1 MLPDGYTVMYK
12 SPQSYEGSVTM
23 TLASTSTVGEYSGSS
38 PTSLMDDESPDPS
51 EGTPGHS
58 SRVLPGLC
66 SMSAMTADPNSMENA
81 AGTINTIKVALL
93 TICFTARG
101 AHISIW
107 QGGSGEGPRLTN
119 ELNRSR
125 AKYSRMRLRKFRV
138 RAYRCIH
145 DSGEIT
151 VGDLAAFVGR
161 NESGKTTILQALTLL
176 NRDEVVS
183 ELDLCDEMT
192 EELKEEMRLAEG
204 EFELGAHETELLKEK
219 FPGLP
224 EITKIRL
231 YRTNRDPKVQYE
243 FEDIAPGEERDAGL
257 NSWENFAVGILR
269 FLDTIPNHLRIQV
282 DTGFFEGPAPKNQE
296 AFDKKMAEFS
306 NQFHVI
312 AIQEPRVIEEWEKIY
327 ANPENQFSNLL
338 TGESEKLALQ
348 NFVSA
353 ELHPRFVYFSDYKKI
368 YGNINLNEYLRE
380 EKGERP
386 SSIEYI
392 EEFDKA
398 ETVRNLF
405 YLAELDMNGLDA
417 VKESPSK
424 CIKLL
429 NSASNRL
436 TSKLNPAWK
445 GDPIHV
451 DLRYNPGN
459 IMSVVISDVHR
470 DGTITNTGLLN
481 RRAEGFKWTF
491 SFIVNFAAE
500 TQRAELKEAILLLDE
515 PARNLHP
522 TQQMGISDLLS
533 DLAGSNQV
541 LYATHS
547 PFMIFD
553 YTPGNLLVVE
563 LDKRKHLSRIFYDY
577 WNADDKTLTPILYGL
592 SRGQVESIVDREIG
606 TNSRPIIIVE
616 TMSDSMYLNAFDR
629 FLQDPNIS
637 MNPLNVVAAH
647 SKNSVLPLAIFY
659 RNHGYK
665 TFVLLDNSEES
676 KQISAQLVSNEFSPV
691 QTIFFEREGKKL
703 ESIEDYIML
712 EDYMHAVN
720 QTYEIK
726 LRNEGYS
733 NLTPKDVMEK
743 PNPGTINKLR
753 GIWADHSDDDWGRFE
768 REEITRYICEKITLE
783 QTEFLSDK
791 TKDQFRSLYRLIAE
805 RIRQYQNVV
814 TKPDLGKFQRPR
826 IRDL

>member
-1 MLPDGYTVMYK
+1 
-12 SPQSYEGSVTM
+12 
-23 TLASTSTVGEYSGSS
+23 
-38 PTSLMDDESPDPS
+38 
-51 EGTPGHS
+51 
-58 SRVLPGLC
+58 
-66 SMSAMTADPNSMENA
+66 
-81 AGTINTIKVALL
+81 
-93 TICFTARG
+93 
-101 AHISIW
+101 
-107 QGGSGEGPRLTN
+107 
-119 ELNRSR
+119 
-125 AKYSRMRLRKFRV
+125 MRLRKFRV

-176 NRDEVVS
+176 NKDEIVS
-183 ELDLCDEMT
+183 ELDLCDEMN
-192 EELKEEMRLAEG
+192 EELKNKINLAEG
-204 EFELGAHETELLKEK
+204 DFDLSQHESSIIKEK
-219 FPGLP
+219 FPNLP
-224 EITKIRL
+224 EIKKIKL
-231 YRTNRDPKVQYE
+231 FRTNQDQKVQYE
-243 FEDIAPGEERDAGL
+243 FEDIEFGESDSGEL
-257 NSWENFAVGILR
+257 NSWDNFSKQIIG

-282 DTGFFEGPAPKNQE
+282 DTTFFDETVPKNQE
-296 AFDKKMAEFS
+296 AFDSGMAEFS

-312 AIQEPRVIEEWEKIY
+312 AIQEPQVIEEWEKIY
-327 ANPENQFSNLL
+327 EKPENQFSNLL
-338 TGESEKLALQ
+338 SGESQRVALQ
-348 NFVSA
+348 NFIAS

-368 YGNINLNEYLRE
+368 YGNINLNEYLKEENRE
-380 EKGERP
+380 RTE
-386 SSIEYI
+386 SIEFI

-405 YLAELDMNGLDA
+405 YLAELDLRELDE
-417 VKESPSK
+417 VKNSPSK
-424 CIKLL
+424 SIKLL
-429 NSASNRL
+429 NAASNRL

-470 DGTITNTGLLN
+470 DGTVTNTGLLN

-522 TQQMGISDLLS
+522 TQQMGISDLLRN
-533 DLAGSNQV
+533 LAGSNQV

-553 YTPGNLLVVE
+553 YTPGSLLVVE

-616 TMSDSMYLNAFDR
+616 TMSDSMYLNAFDK

-637 MNPLNVVAAH
+637 MNPLNVIAAYN
-647 SKNSVLPLAIFY
+647 KNSVLPLAIFY
-659 RNHGYK
+659 RNHGYR
-665 TFVLLDNSEES
+665 TFVLLDNTEES
-676 KQISAQLVSNEFSPV
+676 RQISAQLASNEFSSV
-691 QTIFFEREGKKL
+691 QIIFFEREGKKL
-703 ESIEDYIML
+703 ESIEDYIVL
-712 EDYMHAVN
+712 EDYLHPVN

-726 LRNEGYS
+726 LRQEGFS
-733 NLTPKDVMEK
+733 NITPEEIESKEG
-743 PNPGTINKLR
+743 NGNLEKLR
-753 GIWADHSDDDWGRFE
+753 KIWQEHSNEDWGEFNN
-768 REEITRYICEKITLE
+768 EEITRYICEKISLGETS
-783 QTEFLSDK
+783 FLSDK

-805 RIRQYQNVV
+805 RIRQYQNV
-814 TKPDLGKFQRPR
+814 TTRTDLDKFQKTKA
-826 IRDL
+826 

>member
-1 MLPDGYTVMYK
+1 
-12 SPQSYEGSVTM
+12 
-23 TLASTSTVGEYSGSS
+23 
-38 PTSLMDDESPDPS
+38 
-51 EGTPGHS
+51 
-58 SRVLPGLC
+58 
-66 SMSAMTADPNSMENA
+66 
-81 AGTINTIKVALL
+81 
-93 TICFTARG
+93 
-101 AHISIW
+101 
-107 QGGSGEGPRLTN
+107 
-119 ELNRSR
+119 
-125 AKYSRMRLRKFRV
+125 MRLRKFRA

-176 NRDEVVS
+176 NKNEQVS
-183 ELDLCDEMT
+183 ELDLCDEMH
-192 EELKEEMRLAEG
+192 EELKNEIRLAEG
-204 EFELGAHETELLKEK
+204 EFELNQNEKMILKEK
-219 FPGLP
+219 FPSLP
-224 EITKIRL
+224 EMKKIRL
-231 YRTNRDPKVQYE
+231 FRTNRNQKVQYE
-243 FEDIAPGEERDAGL
+243 FEDMELSENESEGL
-257 NSWENFAVGILR
+257 NSWENFSRQIIG

-282 DTGFFEGPAPKNQE
+282 NTKFFEEDVPKNQE
-296 AFDKKMAEFS
+296 IFDSGMAEFS

-312 AIQEPRVIEEWEKIY
+312 AIQEPRVIEEWGKIY
-327 ANPENQFSNLL
+327 ENPENQFSNLL
-338 TGESEKLALQ
+338 SGESEKVALQ
-348 NFVSA
+348 NFIAS

-368 YGNINLNEYLRE
+368 YGNINLNEYIKEERRE
-380 EKGERP
+380 RAD
-386 SSIEYI
+386 SIEYV

-405 YLAELDMNGLDA
+405 YLAELDMKELEE

-429 NSASNRL
+429 NTASNRL
-436 TSKLNPAWK
+436 TNKLNPAWK

-459 IMSVVISDVHR
+459 IMSVVISDVHK

-500 TQRAELKEAILLLDE
+500 TQRSELKEAILLLDE

-522 TQQMGISDLLS
+522 TQQMGISDLLKN
-533 DLAGSNQV
+533 LAGSNQV

-606 TNSRPIIIVE
+606 TNSRPVIIVE
-616 TMSDSMYLNAFDR
+616 TMSDAMYLNAFDK
-629 FLQDPNIS
+629 FLKDPNIS
-637 MNPLNVVAAH
+637 MNPLNIIAAYN
-647 SKNSVLPLAIFY
+647 KNSVLPLAIFY

-665 TFVLLDNSEES
+665 TFVLLDNTEES
-676 KQISAQLVSNEFSPV
+676 KQISAQLVSNEFSAI

-703 ESIEDYIML
+703 ESIEDYIVL
-712 EDYMHAVN
+712 EDYLHPVN

-726 LRNEGYS
+726 LRQEGFTNITPQDMES
-733 NLTPKDVMEK
+733 SDGKGNLEK
-743 PNPGTINKLR
+743 LKK
-753 GIWADHSDDDWGRFE
+753 IWQEHNDDDWGEFNNE
-768 REEITRYICEKITLE
+768 DITRYICEKITLE
-783 QTEFLSDK
+783 ETNFLSDK

-805 RIRQYQNVV
+805 RIRQYQNVT
-814 TKPDLGKFQRPR
+814 TKSDLDKFQKVKP
-826 IRDL
+826 

>member
-1 MLPDGYTVMYK
+1 
-12 SPQSYEGSVTM
+12 
-23 TLASTSTVGEYSGSS
+23 
-38 PTSLMDDESPDPS
+38 
-51 EGTPGHS
+51 
-58 SRVLPGLC
+58 
-66 SMSAMTADPNSMENA
+66 
-81 AGTINTIKVALL
+81 
-93 TICFTARG
+93 
-101 AHISIW
+101 
-107 QGGSGEGPRLTN
+107 
-119 ELNRSR
+119 
-125 AKYSRMRLRKFRV
+125 MRLRKFRV

-176 NRDEVVS
+176 NRDEQVS
-183 ELDLCDEMT
+183 ELDLCDEMS
-192 EELKEEMRLAEG
+192 EELKEEIRLAEG
-204 EFELGAHETELLKEK
+204 EFELNQHEIEMLKEK

-224 EITKIRL
+224 EMKKIRL
-231 YRTNRDPKVQYE
+231 FRTNRNPKVQYE
-243 FEDIAPGEERDAGL
+243 FDDIELAEEENSGL
-257 NSWENFAVGILR
+257 NSWENFSKQIIE
-269 FLDTIPNHLRIQV
+269 FLDTIPNHLRIQI
-282 DTGFFEGPAPKNQE
+282 DTSFFEGGVPKSQE
-296 AFDKKMAEFS
+296 SFDRGMAEFS

-312 AIQEPRVIEEWEKIY
+312 AIQEPKVIEEWEKIY
-327 ANPENQFSNLL
+327 ESPENQFSNLL
-338 TGESEKLALQ
+338 SGKSEKTALQ
-348 NFVSA
+348 NFIES

-380 EKGERP
+380 EKENRTD
-386 SSIEYI
+386 SIEFV

-405 YLAELDMNGLDA
+405 YLAELDMNELEE

-429 NSASNRL
+429 NAASNRL

-459 IMSVVISDVHR
+459 IMSVVISDVHK

-522 TQQMGISDLLS
+522 TQQMGISDLLKN
-533 DLAGSNQV
+533 LAGSNQV

-606 TNSRPIIIVE
+606 TNSRPVIIVE
-616 TMSDSMYLNAFDR
+616 TMSDSMYLNAFDK

-637 MNPLNVVAAH
+637 MNPLNVIAAYN
-647 SKNSVLPLAIFY
+647 KNSVLPLAIFY
-659 RNHGYK
+659 RNHGYR
-665 TFVLLDNSEES
+665 TFILLDNTEES
-676 KQISAQLVSNEFSPV
+676 KQISAQLVSNEFSPI
-691 QTIFFEREGKKL
+691 QTIFFELEGKKL
-703 ESIEDYIML
+703 ESIEDYIVL
-712 EDYMHAVN
+712 EDYLHPVN

-726 LRNEGYS
+726 LRHEGFS
-733 NLTPKDVMEK
+733 NLTPEDVSSKEGK
-743 PNPGTINKLR
+743 GNLEKLR
-753 GIWADHSDDDWGRFE
+753 RIWQEHSDDDWGKFDNE
-768 REEITRYICEKITLE
+768 DITRYICEKIALE
-783 QTEFLSDK
+783 ETSFLSDK
-791 TKDQFRSLYRLIAE
+791 TRDQFRSLYRLIAE
-805 RIRQYQNVV
+805 RIRQYQNSNS
-814 TKPDLGKFQRPR
+814 KSDLDKFQKAKA
-826 IRDL
+826 

>member
-1 MLPDGYTVMYK
+1 
-12 SPQSYEGSVTM
+12 
-23 TLASTSTVGEYSGSS
+23 
-38 PTSLMDDESPDPS
+38 
-51 EGTPGHS
+51 
-58 SRVLPGLC
+58 
-66 SMSAMTADPNSMENA
+66 
-81 AGTINTIKVALL
+81 
-93 TICFTARG
+93 
-101 AHISIW
+101 
-107 QGGSGEGPRLTN
+107 
-119 ELNRSR
+119 
-125 AKYSRMRLRKFRV
+125 MRLRKFRA

-176 NRDEVVS
+176 NRDEQVS
-183 ELDLCDEMT
+183 ELDLCDEMS
-192 EELKEEMRLAEG
+192 EELKDEIRLAEG
-204 EFELGAHETELLKEK
+204 EFELNQHEIEILKEK

-224 EITKIRL
+224 EMKKIRL
-231 YRTNRDPKVQYE
+231 FRSNKNPKVQYE
-243 FEDIAPGEERDAGL
+243 FDDIELGEEENKGL
-257 NSWENFAVGILR
+257 NSWENFSKQIIE
-269 FLDTIPNHLRIQV
+269 FLNTIPNHLRIQI
-282 DTGFFEGPAPKNQE
+282 DISFFEGEVPKNQE
-296 AFDKKMAEFS
+296 SFDRGMAEFS

-312 AIQEPRVIEEWEKIY
+312 AIQEPKVIEEWEKIY
-327 ANPENQFSNLL
+327 EKPENQFSNLL
-338 TGESEKLALQ
+338 SGKNEKTALQ
-348 NFVSA
+348 NFIES

-380 EKGERP
+380 EKGERTD
-386 SSIEYI
+386 SIEYV

-405 YLAELDMNGLDA
+405 YLAELDMNELDE

-429 NSASNRL
+429 NAASNRL
-436 TSKLNPAWK
+436 TRKLNPAWK

-470 DGTITNTGLLN
+470 DGTVTNTGLLN

-522 TQQMGISDLLS
+522 TQQMGISDLLKN
-533 DLAGSNQV
+533 LAGSNQV

-606 TNSRPIIIVE
+606 TNSRPVIIVE
-616 TMSDSMYLNAFDR
+616 TMSDSMYLNSFDK

-637 MNPLNVVAAH
+637 MNPLNVVAAYN
-647 SKNSVLPLAIFY
+647 KNSVLPLAIFY
-659 RNHGYK
+659 RNHGYR
-665 TFVLLDNSEES
+665 TFVLLDNTEES
-676 KQISAQLVSNEFSPV
+676 KQISAQLVSNEFSPI
-691 QTIFFEREGKKL
+691 QTIFFELEGKKL
-703 ESIEDYIML
+703 ESIEDYIVP
-712 EDYMHAVN
+712 EDYLYPVN

-726 LRNEGYS
+726 LREEGFS
-733 NLTPKDVMEK
+733 NLTPDDVISKEGK
-743 PNPGTINKLR
+743 GILEKLR
-753 GIWADHSDDDWGRFE
+753 RIWQEHNDDDWEKFNN
-768 REEITRYICEKITLE
+768 EEITRYICEKIALE
-783 QTEFLSDK
+783 ETGFLSDK

-805 RIRQYQNVV
+805 RIRQYQNVS
-814 TKPDLGKFQRPR
+814 TKSDLDKFQKAKA
-826 IRDL
+826 